1 MSGNTAI
8 WLRHALEDLN
18 EGVCEGVRALLG
30 IDPPNPQ
37 LVRELLRGPAE
48 YEPVHRDAGARAGL
62 RPSKA
67 PAPARRRSIGRSGGS
82 SKIRATAGMR

>member
-1 MSGNTAI
+1 MSGNTAN

-18 EGVCEGVRALLG
+18 EGVVEGVRALLG

-48 YEPVHRDAGARAGL
+48 HEPDRDAGARVGL

-67 PAPARRRSIGRSGGS
+67 PAAARPSISRSGDS